1 MFHTLQLL
9 WLRRLPQDRSEYPD
23 SFAQCLGSYKVQ
35 DGRNV
40 TIKCVTCPECPP
52 GQEPTPSCGSNISTE
67 TSTVCQICGPQT
79 YSEEHGSERCKSC
92 QQCGLR
98 ETISACTTTKGTQ
111 CGACPRWHYQAD
123 FTLNSCKECSTCCG
137 GRRYAELACMYL
149 KHCARKNCTQQT
161 ETKQNHVLK
170 LERVLKVFPT
180 LARAQYQ
187 RRKENQDGTQ
197 IDVRGPRNLVP
208 ADIKFHKKKTST
220 RFKRENGV
228 PAEVNEVPTRF
239 EAVDLNSSTKP
250 MTHRYYGAVATWS
263 SSADKLERASVDTAP
278 NNHSTVPMELTSS
291 YFGDVKQL
299 LRILIVLVG
308 VGILLLLF
316 IAIVVTCICWG
327 RIRIQWRQIQ
337 RSACCISHVGESEES
352 LPVLSYSTPQL
363 GKT

>member
-23 SFAQCLGSYKVQ
+23 SFAQCPGSYKVQ

-40 TIKCVTCPECPP
+40 TIKCITCPECPP

-67 TSTVCQICGPQT
+67 TSTGCQSCGPQT

-98 ETISACTTTKGTQ
+98 ETINACTTTKGTQ

-149 KHCARKNCTQQT
+149 KHCARKNCTHKT
-161 ETKQNHVLK
+161 ETKKNHVLK
-170 LERVLKVFPT
+170 SERVLKVFPT

-187 RRKENQDGTQ
+187 RRKENQDDTQ
-197 IDVRGPRNLVP
+197 TDVRGPRNLVS
-208 ADIKFHKKKTST
+208 ADIKFHINKTST
-220 RFKRENGV
+220 RLKREDGV
-228 PAEVNEVPTRF
+228 PAEVNEVPTRL
-239 EAVDLNSSTKP
+239 EAMDLNPSTNP
-250 MTHRYYGAVATWS
+250 MTGGDYNAVTRLS
-263 SSADKLERASVDTAP
+263 TLASVDTAP
-278 NNHSTVPMELTSS
+278 NNHSMAPMALASS

-308 VGILLLLF
+308 FGILLLLF
-316 IAIVVTCICWG
+316 IAAVVTCICWR
-327 RIRIQWRQIQ
+327 RIRIQWREMQ
-337 RSACCISHVGESEES
+337 RSACCISHLGESEES

-363 GKT
+363 GKR